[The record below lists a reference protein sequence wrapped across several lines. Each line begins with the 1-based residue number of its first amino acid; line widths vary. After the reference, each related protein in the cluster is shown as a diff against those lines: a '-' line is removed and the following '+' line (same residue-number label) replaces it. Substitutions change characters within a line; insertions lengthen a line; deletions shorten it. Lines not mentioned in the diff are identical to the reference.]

1 MAQQG
6 LCDIH
11 LSSSYDPLPEVLKA
25 LGLTDDAQLKVAGS
39 RLTDDAVRSQ
49 QAKQFA
55 FFMGAADENGKY
67 DALKVIP
74 RVVGYFRQK
83 TLKADG
89 TLKKQLSRDL
99 GMDVALAKN
108 VMAANA
114 QGAKELAERF
124 LAKSAEGQDALT
136 EASAFMKMFDGLT
149 EVAQVL
155 NQGSLE
161 LGGGLRMLRKQ
172 DVVRYQAGID
182 ESMVT
187 AVMDD
192 AVDQTTEAARTAFEE
207 IAAMMNAGDTVGGL
221 NKMRML
227 AKRMT
232 FAENPLDVIRM
243 ARGARSFPE
252 RVWMEVM
259 MNGLLSSP
267 TTMVTNAMGLAWAV
281 ARPTFQL
288 LAAGA
293 FDVATFGNSQSARL
307 AAIEATAKLAG
318 MYGGFQDAVKIGWN
332 AAVKERALYGNT
344 TVSGSMQAYQGPAL
358 TVNNIV
364 GQIENFTGNR
374 PMEEGDS
381 MAKLFDGMFGFL
393 RIPSRVM
400 LGSDE
405 MVKHIAMRGE
415 AAAMGIRRAY
425 QEGGIAPTYGSSQ
438 LKEFVE
444 KEVGMAFNGPQMDLN
459 LGYEYAARIKQYAD
473 YATFQEA
480 NRVAQGIN
488 NAIDGLGPA
497 GTLLRPLFPFIRT
510 PLNILKQGI
519 IESTGVDAAARWSSQ
534 AIGRTVDSIKV
545 KMGGTPSDPLFGSK
559 ASEAIFI
566 RNLEAMGDPSEG
578 YRVMGQMAVTASLI
592 GFFYTQAMA
601 GNITGGGPAR
611 WEDKS
616 KGYRMQEIW
625 LKAGN
630 VPYSIKIP
638 GTDQVIA
645 FDRLGEPLSNVMR
658 IVTDMAMFSAYAT
671 EEEQDNIM
679 MGLTGVAITGLY
691 QQSFLTGVRNVIQ
704 AMTEDNA
711 DGDRVGRLTQN
722 YVAAM
727 MPMGGMLNFAANVTD
742 PYKTVYEGSTVSD
755 MWSGIEGGFGTI
767 FNRIGNRMP
776 GRSGNPIDVDQV
788 TGTEIPSVPGFGPR
802 G

>member
-1 MAQQG
+1 
-6 LCDIH
+6 
-11 LSSSYDPLPEVLKA
+11 
-25 LGLTDDAQLKVAGS
+25 
-39 RLTDDAVRSQ
+39 
-49 QAKQFA
+49 
-55 FFMGAADENGKY
+55 
-67 DALKVIP
+67 
-74 RVVGYFRQK
+74 
-83 TLKADG
+83 
-89 TLKKQLSRDL
+89 
-99 GMDVALAKN
+99 
-108 VMAANA
+108 
-114 QGAKELAERF
+114 
-124 LAKSAEGQDALT
+124 
-136 EASAFMKMFDGLT
+136 MKMFDGLT

-393 RIPSRVM
+393 RIPS
-400 LGSDE
+400 G
-405 MVKHIAMRGE
+405 
-415 AAAMGIRRAY
+415 
-425 QEGGIAPTYGSSQ
+425 
-438 LKEFVE
+438 
-444 KEVGMAFNGPQMDLN
+444 
-459 LGYEYAARIKQYAD
+459 
-473 YATFQEA
+473 
-480 NRVAQGIN
+480 
-488 NAIDGLGPA
+488 
-497 GTLLRPLFPFIRT
+497 
-510 PLNILKQGI
+510 
-519 IESTGVDAAARWSSQ
+519 
-534 AIGRTVDSIKV
+534 
-545 KMGGTPSDPLFGSK
+545 
-559 ASEAIFI
+559 
-566 RNLEAMGDPSEG
+566 
-578 YRVMGQMAVTASLI
+578 
-592 GFFYTQAMA
+592 
-601 GNITGGGPAR
+601 
-611 WEDKS
+611 
-616 KGYRMQEIW
+616 
-625 LKAGN
+625 
-630 VPYSIKIP
+630 
-638 GTDQVIA
+638 
-645 FDRLGEPLSNVMR
+645 
-658 IVTDMAMFSAYAT
+658 
-671 EEEQDNIM
+671 
-679 MGLTGVAITGLY
+679 
-691 QQSFLTGVRNVIQ
+691 
-704 AMTEDNA
+704 
-711 DGDRVGRLTQN
+711 
-722 YVAAM
+722 
-727 MPMGGMLNFAANVTD
+727 
-742 PYKTVYEGSTVSD
+742 
-755 MWSGIEGGFGTI
+755 
-767 FNRIGNRMP
+767 
-776 GRSGNPIDVDQV
+776 
-788 TGTEIPSVPGFGPR
+788 
-802 G
+802 